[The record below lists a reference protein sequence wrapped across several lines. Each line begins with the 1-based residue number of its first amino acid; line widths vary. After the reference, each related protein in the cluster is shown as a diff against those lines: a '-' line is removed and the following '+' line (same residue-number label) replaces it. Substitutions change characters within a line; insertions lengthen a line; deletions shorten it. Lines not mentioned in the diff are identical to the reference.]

1 MLIMLDLWEL
11 YSTVKSWSISINN
24 GSDKTVFVNNSFCL
38 YLSWIFLSGGS
49 FGFSINGIT

>member
-38 YLSWIFLSGGS
+38 YLSWIF
-49 FGFSINGIT
+49 FPVVVWDSINGIT